1 MRRLRALVLALASLA
16 PPSLTPAPAAAQNV
30 VTSARPDTVAVTVYR
45 DPEREPGRMLNQRWL
60 NGYSL
65 ISETRTIAIPA
76 GESVVRFEGVA
87 SGTFAETAIVTGFP
101 EGIVERNRD
110 ADLLSAATLLDR
122 SLGRRVHLRRTSLAT
137 GAVSEQEAVIRSGAD
152 GAVVLQTA
160 EGFEALR
167 CSGLPEALVYDGV
180 PAGLTARPTL
190 SVRLRSSA
198 PATAIVTLSYLA
210 AGFDWQANYVGT
222 LSPDG
227 RRLALFAWLT
237 LASMDETSFPDA
249 STQAVAG
256 QPNRE
261 PPDWEPPQRTA
272 LQLRCWPPPGSRV
285 IRPGEGDADD
295 EAIVVTGS
303 RVGGP
308 NVAALQAPAVE
319 AQQENLGDLKLYRI
333 PVPVTVSSHSQK
345 QVALFHR
352 DGVGVRQIY
361 RSSVEPGQAGE
372 GPAPAQWLLLTR
384 NRDADGLGLPLPAG
398 RMVLFGAGAAR
409 PVMLGAAAV
418 ADHAVGEDV
427 ELQFGNAIGVM
438 ASLRRISSK
447 AGRVTYD
454 VVVTNDHPRR
464 IDFEATLA
472 FADIRTRAR
481 LGARGDLSLWRATV
495 PANGS
500 AVLRF
505 SSPTGAD

>member
-1 MRRLRALVLALASLA
+1 MLRSRAFVLALASLA
-16 PPSLTPAPAAAQNV
+16 AAPAAAQDV
-30 VTSARPDTVAVTVYR
+30 VTSARPDRVAVTVYR
-45 DPEREPGRMLNQRWL
+45 DPDREPGQMLNQRWL

-65 ISETRTIAIPA
+65 VSETRTIAIPA
-76 GESVVRFEGVA
+76 GESTVRFEGVA
-87 SGTFAETAIVTGFP
+87 SGTFAETAIITGFP
-101 EGIVERNRD
+101 KGIVERNRD
-110 ADLLSAATLLDR
+110 ADLLSAATLVDR

-137 GAVSEQEAVIRSGAD
+137 GAVTEQEAVIRSGAD

-167 CSGLPEALVYDGV
+167 CSGLPESLVHDGV

-198 PATAIVTLSYLA
+198 PATATVTLSYLA

-261 PPDWEPPQRTA
+261 RPEWQPPQRNA
-272 LQLRCWPPPGSRV
+272 LQLRCWPQQRTHE
-285 IRPGEGDADD
+285 IRPGGVRGYEGDDQ
-295 EAIVVTGS
+295 AIVVTGS

-308 NVAALQAPAVE
+308 NVAALRAPAVE
-319 AQQENLGDLKLYRI
+319 ASQEELGDLKLYRI

-352 DGVGVRQIY
+352 DGVEVRQIY
-361 RSSVEPGQAGE
+361 RFSVDRGQAGQ
-372 GPAPAQWLLLTR
+372 GPAAAQWLLLTR
-384 NRDADGLGLPLPAG
+384 NRDAEGLGLPLPAG

-409 PVMLGAAAV
+409 PVMLGAAAIG
-418 ADHAVGEDV
+418 DHAVGEEV
-427 ELQFGNAIGVM
+427 EFQFGDAIGVM
-438 ASLRRISSK
+438 ASLRRISST
-447 AGRVTYD
+447 AGRASYD
-454 VVVTNDHPRR
+454 LVVTNDHPRR
-464 IDFEATLA
+464 IDFEALLA
-472 FADIRTRAR
+472 FEDINSRAR
-481 LGARGDLSLWRATV
+481 LGARNEVPLWRVRV